1 MARWRRGLI
10 ALALL
15 AIGGAS
21 PATAQALVERV
32 DQAKLDPAM
41 FDAAFGG
48 ISGIDY
54 DQRKRRWVLLS
65 DDRSDHAPARFYT
78 VRIERRASGWR
89 IDKGRRVVL
98 RDARGVTFPKA
109 GAGREAVDPES
120 IRIAPDGQSVLW
132 TSEGDVRD
140 GFGTAL
146 RRSDR
151 RGRLLNTV
159 ALPANLILDP
169 AGKHGIRDNGTLEGM
184 TSTPDGALWLAMEAP
199 LIEDGSPARAG
210 NAPLVRFTRMAPGKA
225 MQQFAYRLD
234 AVPLSHHGENADN
247 GVTEILALDDR
258 RMLVLERSGARNAD
272 GRFAFHCRLYLAD
285 FTSTG
290 DVAGVESLK
299 DQAAG
304 IASKQLLLDFDTLPG
319 DSLGNLE
326 GMAWMPG
333 SRDRILLVNDNNFV
347 AGEPTRLVMLALSPT
362 LMTQKAE

>member
-1 MARWRRGLI
+1 MAYRGRRLI
-10 ALALL
+10 AAALL

-32 DQAKLDPAM
+32 DQVTLDPAM
-41 FDAAFGG
+41 FDAGFGG

-54 DQRKRRWVLLS
+54 DRRKRRWVLLS

-78 VRIERRASGWR
+78 VRIERRVSGWR

-98 RDARGVTFPKA
+98 RDAGGATFPKA
-109 GAGREAVDPES
+109 GTGQAGVDPES
-120 IRIAPDGQSVLW
+120 IRIAPDGRLVLW
-132 TSEGDVRD
+132 TSEGDVQA
-140 GFGTAL
+140 GFGPAL

-151 RGRLLNTV
+151 RGRLLDTV
-159 ALPANLILDP
+159 ALPANLVLDP
-169 AGKHGIRDNGTLEGM
+169 AGKRGIRDNGTLEGM
-184 TSTPDGALWLAMEAP
+184 THTPDGALWLAMEAP

-210 NAPLVRFTRMAPGKA
+210 NAPLVRFTRMPPGKA
-225 MQQFAYRLD
+225 TQQFAYRLD
-234 AVPLSHHGENADN
+234 AVPLSQHGENADN

-285 FTSTG
+285 FTLAS
-290 DVAGVESLK
+290 DVADVDSLK

-304 IASKQLLLDFDTLPG
+304 IAGKQLLLDFDTLPG

-362 LMTQKAE
+362 VTTQKAE